1 MLKLLNIERFKE
13 NNKNTLAIYHV
24 FIFLGRL
31 ICAKKM
37 KSESTTKMETERLW
51 RLLLNFARNKFFSD
65 SVDIKGMYT
74 IYGLIIGR

>member
-1 MLKLLNIERFKE
+1 MS
-13 NNKNTLAIYHV
+13 
-24 FIFLGRL
+24 LGRL

-65 SVDIKGMYT
+65 SVDIKGRRFVD
-74 IYGLIIGR
+74 GLNSCVMKSKYKSGFPWYVRGLRS

>member
-1 MLKLLNIERFKE
+1 MS
-13 NNKNTLAIYHV
+13 
-24 FIFLGRL
+24 LGRL

-65 SVDIKGMYT
+65 SVDIKG
-74 IYGLIIGR
+74 IRFVDL